1 MLDKR
6 LHLCPDIYGIINSF
20 KVNWNKVPGGK
31 AWFMKMIPLA
41 ILEVYK
47 SGEVT
52 EEFYNKHKFPI
63 DCDHDGNE
71 WHLKSNADHLTQSKV
86 LHHPSVIAKKTG

>member
-1 MLDKR
+1 MFGAAFKKETIIKAFVESGMLDKR

-31 AWFMKMIPLA
+31 TWLMKMVPLA

-52 EEFYNKHKFPI
+52 EFFYDKHNFPV
-63 DCDHDGNE
+63 DCDHDACG
-71 WHLKSNADHLTQSKV
+71 
-86 LHHPSVIAKKTG
+86 